1 MLGALDWANLTVAG
15 AFIAGAAL
23 ATLATIRVMRAVI
36 SAFEGTKQRRRLQ
49 IPKRKDQPRD

>member
-1 MLGALDWANLTVAG
+1 VLGAIDWANLTVAG
-15 AFIAGAAL
+15 AFIAGAGL

-36 SAFEGTKQRRRLQ
+36 STFEGSRRQRRLQ